1 MQGWI
6 KLHRKLLENPIF
18 NDPHLLKL
26 WIYCLLKATHK
37 ERKQIVGKQI
47 VELKP
52 GQFVTGR
59 FALAEE
65 YNRGA
70 KPKDIVSDRT
80 LWRWIKFLEECEF
93 LSIKSTTKYSVITI
107 TNWDRYQENDQQ
119 MTNKRPSNDQQMT
132 TNKNDKNEKNDK
144 KEDYTSKIKDL
155 LAAFN
160 QKIPGFIDLNKRYW
174 DVIRE
179 TRKTGKIS
187 KSVIYN
193 NMKKWEKYSPVVIEY
208 ALTTHIHNHAGKREE
223 YTLGI
228 MRRTNEHEAR
238 RGLIKLKNKGGAM
251 IENHQRDNP
260 EGPQYDYGF

>member
-65 YNRGA
+65 YNRGV

>member
-6 KLHRKLLENPIF
+6 KLHRKLLVSDVFQNEK
-18 NDPHLLKL
+18 LLKVF
-26 WIYCLLKATHK
+26 IYCLLKASHQDT
-37 ERKQIVGKQI
+37 ETVIGLQTVP
-47 VELKP
+47 LKK
-52 GQFVTGR
+52 GQFIFGR
-59 FALAEE
+59 SKAASELNMKEST
-65 YNRGA
+65 
-70 KPKDIVSDRT
+70 V
-80 LWRWIKFLEECEF
+80 WRYMKFLEKIGTID
-93 LSIKSTTKYSVITI
+93 IKSNNKFSLVTVENWGFYQGADGEGGQQNEQQNNNKVTT
-107 TNWDRYQENDQQ
+107 NGQQ
-119 MTNKRPSNDQQMT
+119 MDTY
-132 TNKNDKNEKNDK
+132 KNGENGKNGK
-144 KEDYTSKIKDL
+144 KIDYTPKIKDL

-260 EGPQYDYGF
+260 EVPQYDYGF